1 MLFWHDSDSCQWR
14 PGSSHH
20 DRVIGNG
27 QKWLTDGIIAMAK
40 SGFRPISIISSVNRK
55 RQLGAAFTDGAP
67 SENWGRLH
75 VTPAS
80 GCRWSVLDQYPTIT
94 ADVEPI
100 TAQSAQW
107 ELRPSPCD
115 PGCRWPQS
123 SDIPGSDYYQ
133 TWHINFMRGVGP
145 VRRDTV
151 SNKATVMFRVHAL
164 QYSTRCMH
172 IFSSIT
178 RLFRGLSFVFRL

>member
-1 MLFWHDSDSCQWR
+1 MCDAVLTWLGLLPMKTRIKSSWQSDWQWPKVVDGR
-14 PGSSHH
+14 YYS
-20 DRVIGNG
+20 NG
-27 QKWLTDGIIAMAK
+27 QKWVPSNLNNI
-40 SGFRPISIISSVNRK
+40 V
-55 RQLGAAFTDGAP
+55 RQPQT
-67 SENWGRLH
+67 STWSCIYGR
-75 VTPAS
+75 
-80 GCRWSVLDQYPTIT
+80 
-94 ADVEPI
+94 
-100 TAQSAQW
+100 SAQW